1 MNNRDNQHILPP
13 VLLNRQ
19 TAITLIIE
27 LPLMTRHNVDTTNR
41 TKRFN
46 NHREEKTMKVTKIVT
61 KVMTVAIAVM
71 MIAGTTSLAAEL
83 PCNTR
88 TNDECNEYT
97 LLALNTSSDGNGS
110 AGGQGDVHWQVQVG
124 ASSNAPAT
132 QVAGASRNTVD
143 GFVDRLYSNTLHRS
157 ADAAGRAYWVDL
169 LSSKKVS
176 GSEAANGFFTSQEF
190 LNLNLNNE
198 QFVSTLYTVFFGR
211 TPDQAGLNYWV
222 AQLNNGTTRA
232 QVISGFTGSAEWT
245 GICSQ
250 YGINA

>member
-1 MNNRDNQHILPP
+1 
-13 VLLNRQ
+13 
-19 TAITLIIE
+19 
-27 LPLMTRHNVDTTNR
+27 
-41 TKRFN
+41 
-46 NHREEKTMKVTKIVT
+46 MKATKIVT

-157 ADAAGRAYWVDL
+157 ADEAGRSYWVEL

-232 QVISGFTGSAEWT
+232 QVISGFTGSAEWA
-245 GICSQ
+245 GICSG